1 MKAASIPRSKISIGL
16 LECDPLRQVGIHS
29 ILDQV
34 PEFEVMDMTTQE
46 LAARPEVDVMLVG
59 ASSPQFIDTM
69 AQLRAAR
76 SDVRVVVTGM
86 AMNDEAVLRAIVHGA
101 KGCVDESAAT
111 PSFAQAIKAVHEG
124 SVWAPRRVMSMLIE
138 RSGDLLRNRQIGSLH
153 VTSRQKEV
161 LGMLVEGRSNKEIA
175 VRMGIEVRTVK
186 AHIAS
191 LLRKMGVRNRIA
203 LSMQAIKQ
211 SLVQAH

>member
-1 MKAASIPRSKISIGL
+1 MKAASIPRAQISIGL

-34 PEFEVMDMTTQE
+34 PEFRVMDVTTPE
-46 LAARPEVDVMLVG
+46 MAANPNLDVMLVG
-59 ASSPQFIDTM
+59 GYSPQFVDTM
-69 AQLRAAR
+69 AQLRAIR
-76 SDVRVVVTGM
+76 PDVRVVVTGT
-86 AMNDEAVLRAIVHGA
+86 AMNDEAVLKAIVHGA

-111 PSFAQAIKAVHEG
+111 PGFAQAIKAVHEG

-138 RSGDLLRNRQIGSLH
+138 RSGDLLRHRQMGSPSL
-153 VTSRQKEV
+153 TSRQKEV
-161 LGMLVEGRSNKEIA
+161 LNMLVEGRSNKEIA
-175 VRMGIEVRTVK
+175 VLMGIEVRTVK
-186 AHIAS
+186 AHVAS

-211 SLVQAH
+211 SLVQTQ

>member
-1 MKAASIPRSKISIGL
+1 
-16 LECDPLRQVGIHS
+16 
-29 ILDQV
+29 
-34 PEFEVMDMTTQE
+34 
-46 LAARPEVDVMLVG
+46 
-59 ASSPQFIDTM
+59 
-69 AQLRAAR
+69 
-76 SDVRVVVTGM
+76 
-86 AMNDEAVLRAIVHGA
+86 
-101 KGCVDESAAT
+101 
-111 PSFAQAIKAVHEG
+111 
-124 SVWAPRRVMSMLIE
+124 MLIE

-186 AHIAS
+186 AHVAS